1 MPKSVRVGAAYD
13 ACAERERE
21 REREQGAEVRGAQSG
36 LRPFGRMPGDP
47 SLMRIQRIPARS
59 ARPVRTT
66 AAQRMS

>member
-13 ACAERERE
+13 ACAE

-47 SLMRIQRIPARS
+47 SLMRIQRVPARS
-59 ARPVRTT
+59 ARPLRTT